1 MLIDDLFDESFLDPE
16 VEDYIN
22 FLEADEQENTGFLT
36 KKRIDEHFQEC
47 GEMLNLFM
55 VYPDRFVD
63 LIIPH
68 ESHFKL
74 FFFQRLMIR
83 CISRGTA
90 TFETF
95 SRGTSKSFI
104 ADLERYLHC
113 MFIPRHHTTITAG
126 TNKQAAEIAKQKVV
140 DDLWVKFPLLANE
153 MQKRKVAGKILDA
166 YKMGK
171 DYVEFNFKNGSS
183 LGLGNVRGLRRQSL
197 IFEEVIEQDEI
208 KVNEVYIP
216 LLNEPR
222 KMYNGLINPYEP
234 QSQQIY
240 ITTAGY
246 QGTFAYQKLTEILCR
261 SVLEPDK
268 YFVLS
273 GSYRIPLSC
282 GLTAK
287 KQIEDVINS
296 PSFSKSSF
304 EREYESRW
312 SDAPMGAA
320 FSSNVITS
328 LRQVKVIELKDKRTP
343 EQLEKDCFY
352 VICADMAKDGA
363 ADTAVGIAKVTP
375 KDYYFTYKFINLLTI
390 PSTDYMVVANTFKK
404 LVLAYNAQL
413 LVYDANGVGA
423 GLRDWLNKQTT
434 DEYGNILEGLGIINP
449 PSATERDLIK
459 YPKSKT
465 IVYEIK
471 SGGKIGEQIHFFFFS
486 RMSTGAITFPI
497 KLSEALNL
505 YSKNKSFTKMSIRKQ
520 QEFLLP
526 FKVMDLMEAELKN
539 LDIVNTS
546 DQMSNT
552 MKIVRR
558 SESIQKDFF
567 SMAEYLIWAVNQ
579 YFELNYYK
587 KKSRKSRL
595 SKNNNQRIFID

>member
-1 MLIDDLFDESFLDPE
+1 MLIDDLFDESFIDPE

-22 FLEADEQENTGFLT
+22 FLEADEQDNTGFLT
-36 KKRIDEHFQEC
+36 KKRVNEHFQEC

-68 ESHFKL
+68 NSHFKL

-83 CISRGTA
+83 CIARGNA

-113 MFIPRHHTTITAG
+113 MFIPRHNTTITAG

-197 IFEEVIEQDEI
+197 IFEEVIEQDEV

-246 QGTFAYQKLTEILCR
+246 QNTFAYQKLIEILCR
-261 SVLEPDK
+261 SVLEPEK

-282 GLTAK
+282 GLTAQ

-328 LRQVKVIELKDKRTP
+328 LRQVKVVELKDKRTQ
-343 EQLEKDCFY
+343 EQIENDCFY

-363 ADTAVGIAKVTP
+363 ADTAVGVAKVIP
-375 KDYYFTYKFINLLTI
+375 KEHYFTYKFINLLTI

-404 LVLAYNAQL
+404 LVLTYNAKL

-449 PSATERDLIK
+449 PSTSERDLIK
-459 YPKSKT
+459 YPKDKT
-465 IVYEIK
+465 IIYEIK
-471 SGGKIGEQIHFFFFS
+471 SGGRIGEQIHFFFFS

-505 YSKNKSFTKMSIRKQ
+505 YSKNKGFVKMSIRKQ
-520 QEFLLP
+520 QEYLLP

-552 MKIVRR
+552 MKIIRR

-567 SMAEYLIWAVNQ
+567 SMAEYLVWAVNQ
-579 YFELNYYK
+579 YFELDYYK
-587 KKSRKSRL
+587 RRSKKSRSNSHREL
-595 SKNNNQRIFID
+595 IYID

>member
-1 MLIDDLFDESFLDPE
+1 MLIDDLFDESFIDPE

-22 FLEADEQENTGFLT
+22 FLEADEQDNTGFLT
-36 KKRIDEHFQEC
+36 KKRVNEHFQEC

-68 ESHFKL
+68 NSHFKL

-83 CISRGTA
+83 CIARGNA

-113 MFIPRHHTTITAG
+113 MFIPRHNTTITAG
-126 TNKQAAEIAKQKVV
+126 TNKQAAEIAKQKIV

-197 IFEEVIEQDEI
+197 IFEEVIEQDEV

-246 QGTFAYQKLTEILCR
+246 QNTFAYQKLIEILCR
-261 SVLEPDK
+261 SVLEPEK

-282 GLTAK
+282 GLTAQ

-328 LRQVKVIELKDKRTP
+328 LRQVKVVELKDKRTP
-343 EQLEKDCFY
+343 EQIEKDCFY

-363 ADTAVGIAKVTP
+363 ADTAVGVAKVIP
-375 KDYYFTYKFINLLTI
+375 KEHYFTYKFINLLTI

-404 LVLAYNAQL
+404 LVLTYNAKL

-449 PSATERDLIK
+449 PSTSERDLIK
-459 YPKSKT
+459 YPKDKT
-465 IVYEIK
+465 IIYEIK
-471 SGGKIGEQIHFFFFS
+471 SGGRIGEQIHFFFFS

-505 YSKNKSFTKMSIRKQ
+505 YSKNKGFVKMSIRKQ
-520 QEFLLP
+520 QEYLLP

-552 MKIVRR
+552 MKIIRR

-567 SMAEYLIWAVNQ
+567 SMAEYLV
-579 YFELNYYK
+579 
-587 KKSRKSRL
+587 
-595 SKNNNQRIFID
+595 